1 MRWPLRRELLGEIA
15 DDVLRQA
22 AVMIGDH
29 RAEVV
34 LAGPLDGFLRAGER
48 HPHRRMRL
56 LIGPRPDRDVLV
68 GPELALVGELRL
80 GPGLQDDLDRLLEA
94 RPRFRHRHAIDVVF
108 ARHAAGEARQDAPA
122 RHASRPSPAP
132 RRCAADCAAA
142 SDCRASGT
150 SASWSAARRPPPSCS
165 ASSSCRA
172 AWCGA
177 RSGRRRRSRACPSPP
192 RLADAARR
200 SAPRPR
206 GS

>member
-1 MRWPLRRELLGEIA
+1 MCSGVILVAVRRELLGVIA

-22 AVMIGDH
+22 AVMVGNH
-29 RAEVV
+29 RTEIV
-34 LAGPLDGFLRAGER
+34 LAGPLDGFLRAGEW

-68 GPELALVGELRL
+68 RPEFALVRELRL
-80 GPGLQDDLDRLLEA
+80 GPCLQDDLDRLLEA
-94 RPRFRHRHAIDVVF
+94 RPRFAHRHAIDVVF
-108 ARHAAGEARQDAPA
+108 ARHAAGEARENAPM
-122 RHASRPSPAP
+122 RHACPPSPAL
-132 RRCAADCAAA
+132 RRCGADCAAA
-142 SDCRASGT
+142 RDCRASGT

-192 RLADAARR
+192 R
-200 SAPRPR
+200 S
-206 GS
+206 